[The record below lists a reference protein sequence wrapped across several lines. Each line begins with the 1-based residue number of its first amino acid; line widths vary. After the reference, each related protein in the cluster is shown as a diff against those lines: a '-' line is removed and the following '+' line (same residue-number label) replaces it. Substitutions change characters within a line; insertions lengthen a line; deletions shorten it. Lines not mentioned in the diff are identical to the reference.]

1 MVNCTFDSKHL
12 GYMRLCGF
20 GSHGRSTRRCTTA
33 SRATWGQEM
42 TDLADLVLDE
52 NEDHVAA
59 RCRIAALTAPVV
71 RRRERRMRRAF
82 SVAVGS

>member
-1 MVNCTFDSKHL
+1 
-12 GYMRLCGF
+12 
-20 GSHGRSTRRCTTA
+20 
-33 SRATWGQEM
+33 M